1 MTCTSM
7 WPVDSGAARTAAAP
21 FTVAV
26 MQPYFIPYA
35 GYFRLFAASD
45 LFVIYD
51 CVQFPRRGWV
61 HRNRLLDRSGKLRWL
76 TLPLEKAPRDILIR
90 DLRFAPDAASLMM
103 RRARPFGLST
113 QHGPQA
119 LRSMI
124 DILLGPRERPVDYI
138 ARLLECAVAY
148 LGLPWNVIRS
158 SSLNLPGSLHG
169 QARILEIVRRLGARR
184 YVNPPGGR
192 GLYDPAAFADVG
204 IELRFLPEYSGALSS
219 ILTRIMDED
228 RTELADEIRATSGR
242 LHT

>member
-1 MTCTSM
+1 MTPTSRT
-7 WPVDSGAARTAAAP
+7 PVDAGPARSAASSAI
-21 FTVAV
+21 AV

-61 HRNRLLDRSGKLRWL
+61 HRNRLVDQSGNLSWL

-90 DLRFAPDAASLMM
+90 DLRFSPDAAALI
-103 RRARPFGLST
+103 RQRVRPFGLAA
-113 QHGPQA
+113 QHGSEA

-124 DILLGPRERPVDYI
+124 DILLDPREHPVDYI
-138 ARLLECAVAY
+138 ARLLECAVAC

-158 SSLNLPGSLHG
+158 SSLNLPDSLRG
-169 QARILEIVRRLGARR
+169 QDRILEIARRLGARR

-192 GLYDPAAFADVG
+192 SLYDPAAFADAG
-204 IELRFLPEYSGALSS
+204 IELRFLPEYSGPASS
-219 ILTRIMDED
+219 ILARFMDED
-228 RTELADEIRATSGR
+228 RAALAEELRATIGR
-242 LHT
+242 LQI